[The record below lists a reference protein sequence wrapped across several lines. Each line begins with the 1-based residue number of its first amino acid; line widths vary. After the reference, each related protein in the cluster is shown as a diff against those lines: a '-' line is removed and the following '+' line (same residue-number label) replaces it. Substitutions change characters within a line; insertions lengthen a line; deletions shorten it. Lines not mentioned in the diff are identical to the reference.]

1 MLCFQ
6 EIFVLWWLIKY
17 GICCSK
23 MEISLSFWYLT
34 SFYLSIEKLF
44 FLSISVLNISLKFL
58 PFRASCPSLKYQIK
72 NDYLKISKTLLA
84 GRSNRKDHVNKGREN
99 ERKSGVSQPSLLR
112 NLHSGLILFHD
123 KKEWNCAA
131 CAWNVKTNVKN
142 GWISSAV
149 GASIYLPVILKIWK
163 ISF

>member
-6 EIFVLWWLIKY
+6 EFFVLWWLIKY

-23 MEISLSFWYLT
+23 NGNFIIVLVFNIFLFTHWKTVFSL
-34 SFYLSIEKLF
+34 
-44 FLSISVLNISLKFL
+44 SVLNISLKFL

-142 GWISSAV
+142 GWIGSAV
-149 GASIYLPVILKIWK
+149 EASIYLPVNFKIWK
-163 ISF
+163 I